1 MGENKEPLTSTD
13 KKKSQKYIMR
23 IGKAAKTTRMWA
35 YPFSIL
41 IALPA
46 FILAESLTAT
56 GNSGNGIASDAIPH
70 KDVENTP
77 AEIHDDLIDQLEYAE
92 PEEPEENYAI
102 VEDDEGERFLL
113 VNPLAKR
120 ANYNPSFNSMLR
132 LDKKASHYNPSFNSM
147 LRLDKKGMKTHQG
160 FANMLRLDKK
170 AVYNPGFNSMLRL
183 DKKYSPNNFNAF
195 SNQLRL
201 DKRSFKSSLRN
212 FGLLR
217 LDA

>member
-13 KKKSQKYIMR
+13 KKKKSQKNIMR
-23 IGKAAKTTRMWA
+23 IGKAAKNNRMWA

-46 FILAESLTAT
+46 FILAESVTAT
-56 GNSGNGIASDAIPH
+56 GNSGNGIASDTIPH

-92 PEEPEENYAI
+92 HEEPEENYAI

-120 ANYNPSFNSMLR
+120 ANYNPSFNSILR
-132 LDKKASHYNPSFNSM
+132 LDKKASHYNPSFAGM
-147 LRLDKKGMKTHQG
+147 LRL
-160 FANMLRLDKK
+160 
-170 AVYNPGFNSMLRL
+170 
-183 DKKYSPNNFNAF
+183 
-195 SNQLRL
+195 
-201 DKRSFKSSLRN
+201 
-212 FGLLR
+212 
-217 LDA
+217 

>member
-1 MGENKEPLTSTD
+1 MGRGLGAVNKYRQ
-13 KKKSQKYIMR
+13 KQSQKYIMR

-35 YPFSIL
+35 YLVGIL

-56 GNSGNGIASDAIPH
+56 
-70 KDVENTP
+70 DVENTP

-92 PEEPEENYAI
+92 PEEPEENFAI

-160 FANMLRLDKK
+160 FA
-170 AVYNPGFNSMLRL
+170 
-183 DKKYSPNNFNAF
+183 
-195 SNQLRL
+195 
-201 DKRSFKSSLRN
+201 
-212 FGLLR
+212 
-217 LDA
+217 